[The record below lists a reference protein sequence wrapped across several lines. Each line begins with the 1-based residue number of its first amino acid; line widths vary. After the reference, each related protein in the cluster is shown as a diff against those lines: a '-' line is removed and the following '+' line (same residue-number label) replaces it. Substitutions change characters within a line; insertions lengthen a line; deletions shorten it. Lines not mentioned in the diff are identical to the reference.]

1 MSAEPLHRSYLHFS
15 ELPTSLRVLY
25 TAVLALMG
33 AGYLFALIYLY
44 HSYSGRD
51 GDAAKLSYE
60 DVVIAYSGSGK
71 GSKLEAALR
80 GPMAAMLPAEESK
93 TVIAWVQG
101 GAERSQYESDI
112 KPVLDKR
119 CLSCHDGSNPHLSN
133 LGGFE
138 SVKKVTEQDTGTDV
152 FTLVR
157 VSHVHLFGMTFIF
170 FILGQIF
177 SHAYLR
183 PVWFKSFVVVLPF
196 IAIALDVSS
205 WYLIKVY
212 KPFAAVTM
220 IGGGVMG
227 LSFSFMGIV
236 SMYQLWFGKTPPA
249 VAQRGREGERQL
261 AGL

>member
-1 MSAEPLHRSYLHFS
+1 MSAEPLHRSYLHYS

-51 GDAAKLSYE
+51 GDKKSLSYQ
-60 DVVIAYSGSGK
+60 DVVIAYSGSGQ
-71 GSKLEAALR
+71 GSKIEAALR

-93 TVIAWVQG
+93 SVIAWAQA
-101 GAERSQYESDI
+101 GAERAQYESDV
-112 KPVLDKR
+112 KPVIDKR

-133 LGGFE
+133 LVDYDH
-138 SVKKVTEQDTGTDV
+138 VKKVTEQDTGADV

-177 SHAYLR
+177 SHAYMR
-183 PVWFKSFVVVLPF
+183 PVWFKSFVVALPF

-205 WYLIKVY
+205 WYLIKIY
-212 KPFAAVTM
+212 KPFAMVTM
-220 IGGGVMG
+220 LGGGIMG
-227 LSFSFMGIV
+227 MSFTFMGVV

-249 VAQRGREGERQL
+249 VAERSQEGRGQV